1 MKFLIQHNLINQSS
15 LLEISYAIEKYP
27 HEYIGVLPFSH
38 EITSENGIEGDEFI
52 PYGSTTLTMVANEL
66 KWKGCHFDMDKFD
79 YYESAKNRD
88 DMLNAE
94 EFLYVEDAI
103 SFLEKCPDQQQWFI
117 RPTKDLKQFTG
128 QCMDAKECRE
138 WLTDAMLCESSGSYK
153 LERDTMVVLARPK
166 NLQCEWRYFV
176 IDGKVI
182 DGSIYRYRYDLYKQH
197 ETDKEVLKEAQRFAD
212 KWLPNPCCCMDLVL
226 VDDVVKVIEFNCIN
240 SSGFY
245 DHDTKTIFE
254 AWWKYHNR

>member
-15 LLEISYAIEKYP
+15 LLEISYAVEKYP

-52 PYGSTTLTMVANEL
+52 PYGSTTLTMVAHEL
-66 KWKGCHFDMDKFD
+66 KWKGCHFDLENFD
-79 YYESAKNRD
+79 YYEASKNRD

-103 SFLEKCPDQQQWFI
+103 AFLQKKPDQQQWFI

-128 QCMDAKECRE
+128 QLMDAKECWE

-153 LERDTMVVLARPK
+153 LEKDTMVVL
-166 NLQCEWRYFV
+166 
-176 IDGKVI
+176 
-182 DGSIYRYRYDLYKQH
+182 
-197 ETDKEVLKEAQRFAD
+197 
-212 KWLPNPCCCMDLVL
+212 
-226 VDDVVKVIEFNCIN
+226 
-240 SSGFY
+240 
-245 DHDTKTIFE
+245 
-254 AWWKYHNR
+254 